1 MTTSVAKYAVL
12 LAVPISFALA
22 HFGAGATWVFLAGI
36 LAVAVLADWM
46 RRATEQLAGHAGPA
60 IGGLINVSFGSVA
73 ELILALF
80 VLTSGQIAVVQA
92 QITGSILA
100 TTLLGLGLAMLV
112 GGLGREKQSFNR
124 ANAGQL
130 STMLVLLVIA
140 LLLPAVFDATQRSE
154 ASPSAVLITDE
165 EVSLGIA
172 AVLLLLYA
180 ANLVYTLITHR
191 DVFSRQEEGD
201 GKPSWSMARCLAV
214 MVAATVVIAG
224 EAELVSGALSAAG
237 EQLGLSTVFLG
248 VIMLAVV
255 GTAADLFAAVAF
267 ARQDRMSLVFSIC
280 IGSTIQVALVL
291 APLLVIISWFIG
303 QPMDLVL
310 RSPLSMFAIAG
321 SAFVVRAVAADG
333 ESTWFEGLLLLSVYV
348 MFGLGFFFL
357 GAP

>member
-1 MTTSVAKYAVL
+1 MMKYL
-12 LAVPISFALA
+12 LLLVVPFSFGLEYLDV
-22 HFGAGATWVFLAGI
+22 GAAWVFLAGA
-36 LAVAVLADWM
+36 LAVAVLADWV
-46 RRATEQLAGHAGPA
+46 RRGTEQLAVHAGPA
-60 IGGLINVSFGSVA
+60 IGGLLNVSFGSVA

-80 VLTSGQIAVVQA
+80 VLTSGQIEVVQA

-140 LLLPAVFDATQRSE
+140 LLLPAVFDATQRTQVP
-154 ASPSAVLITDE
+154 PSAVRITDE

-172 AVLLLLYA
+172 VVLLLLYA

-191 DVFSRQEEGD
+191 DVFSRQEETEGEA
-201 GKPSWSMARCLAV
+201 SWSITRCLGV
-214 MVAATVVIAG
+214 MLIGTAVIAA
-224 EAELVSGALSAAG
+224 EAELVSGALSATG
-237 EQLGLSTVFLG
+237 EQLGLSNVFLG
-248 VIMLAVV
+248 VILLAVV

-303 QPMDLVL
+303 QPMDLVFQ
-310 RSPLSMFAIAG
+310 SPLNLFAIAG
-321 SAFVVRAVAADG
+321 AAFVVRAVAADG
-333 ESTWFEGLLLLSVYV
+333 ESTWFEGLLLISVYF
-348 MFGLGFFFL
+348 MLGLGFFFL
-357 GAP
+357 GSG

>member
-1 MTTSVAKYAVL
+1 MVKYL
-12 LAVPISFALA
+12 LLLLVPLSFGLEY
-22 HFGAGATWVFLAGI
+22 FEAGAAWVFLAGA
-36 LAVAVLADWM
+36 LAVAVLADWV
-46 RRATEQLAGHAGPA
+46 RRGTEQLAVHAGPA
-60 IGGLINVSFGSVA
+60 IGGLLNVSFGSVA

-80 VLTSGQIAVVQA
+80 VLTSGQIEVVQA

-140 LLLPAVFDATQRSE
+140 LLLPAVFDATQRTQVP
-154 ASPSAVLITDE
+154 PSAVRITDE

-172 AVLLLLYA
+172 VVLLLLYA

-191 DVFSRQEEGD
+191 DVFSRQEETE
-201 GKPSWSMARCLAV
+201 GKASWSIARCLGV
-214 MVAATVVIAG
+214 MLVGTAVIAA
-224 EAELVSGALSAAG
+224 EAELVSGALSATG
-237 EQLGLSTVFLG
+237 EQLGLSNVFLG
-248 VIMLAVV
+248 VILLAVV

-303 QPMDLVL
+303 QPMDLVFQ
-310 RSPLSMFAIAG
+310 SPLNLFAIAG
-321 SAFVVRAVAADG
+321 AAFVVRAVAADG
-333 ESTWFEGLLLLSVYV
+333 ESTWFEGLLLISVYF
-348 MFGLGFFFL
+348 MLGLGFFFL
-357 GAP
+357 GSG

>member
-1 MTTSVAKYAVL
+1 MAKYLML
-12 LAVPISFALA
+12 LVVPVSFGLDYLEV
-22 HFGAGATWVFLAGI
+22 GATWIFLAGV

-46 RRATEQLAGHAGPA
+46 RRATEQLAAHAGPA
-60 IGGLINVSFGSVA
+60 IGGLLNVTFGSLA

-112 GGLGREKQSFNR
+112 GGLGRDKQSFNR

-130 STMLVLLVIA
+130 STMLILLVIA
-140 LLLPAVFDATQRSE
+140 LLLPAVFDTTQRTD
-154 ASPSAVLITDE
+154 ALPGALLITDE

-172 AVLLLLYA
+172 VVLLLLYA

-191 DVFSRQEEGD
+191 DVFSRPEEVG
-201 GKPSWSMARCLAV
+201 GKPSWSTTSCLTV
-214 MVAATVVIAG
+214 MVVGTAVIAG
-224 EAELVSGALSAAG
+224 EAELVSSALSATG

-248 VIMLAVV
+248 VILLAVV

-291 APLLVIISWFIG
+291 APLLVIISWVIG
-303 QPMDLVL
+303 QPMDLVF
-310 RSPLSMFAIAG
+310 RSPLNLFAIAC

-333 ESTWFEGLLLLSVYV
+333 ESTWFEGLLLISVYV
-348 MFGLGFFFL
+348 MLGLGFFFL
-357 GAP
+357 GPA

>member
-1 MTTSVAKYAVL
+1 MAKYL
-12 LAVPISFALA
+12 LLLVVPVSFGLDYLEV
-22 HFGAGATWVFLAGI
+22 GATWVFLAGI
-36 LAVAVLADWM
+36 LAVAVLADWV
-46 RRATEQLAGHAGPA
+46 RRATEQLAAHAGPA

-92 QITGSILA
+92 QIAGSILA

-112 GGLGREKQSFNR
+112 GGLGRDRQSFNR

-130 STMLVLLVIA
+130 STMLILLVIA
-140 LLLPAVFDATQRSE
+140 LLMPAVFDATQRAE
-154 ASPSAVLITDE
+154 AAPSVVRITDE

-172 AVLLLLYA
+172 VVLLLLYG

-191 DVFSRQEEGD
+191 DVFSRQEEAD
-201 GKPSWSMARCLAV
+201 GTPAWSVTRCLAV
-214 MVAATVVIAG
+214 MVVGTAVIAG
-224 EAELVSGALSAAG
+224 EAELVSGALSATG

-248 VIMLAVV
+248 VILLAVV
-255 GTAADLFAAVAF
+255 GTAADLIAAVAF

-303 QPMDLVL
+303 QPMNLVFH
-310 RSPLSMFAIAG
+310 SPLTLFAIAG

-348 MFGLGFFFL
+348 MLAMGFFFL
-357 GAP
+357 GPA